1 MIHIVTCAYKA
12 WEWAERHVEAIKAQE
27 GDFMHYVGIDGCEKT
42 LEAYKVLQHDR
53 LRIFYTPKN
62 LGKSILQNSI
72 VSFVPDGANILFFDA
87 DDFIAKGTVNRL
99 TAIANSSRMPAL
111 SLLPYANNGKAF
123 SGHAHGVQFMKKSL
137 YIEMGG
143 FSTHLKVGADT
154 DFMKRVNKQ
163 KRVIHAKIN
172 GLLPFYRTLHD
183 KSLSNSKETGHNTAF
198 RAAERAYI
206 AQGLAAGK
214 FKIPF
219 VTSDLVKEV

>member
-111 SLLPYANNGKAF
+111 SLLPYANNGKAMT
-123 SGHAHGVQFMKKSL
+123 GYAHGVQFMRKSL
-137 YIEMGG
+137 YVEMGG
-143 FSTHLKVGADT
+143 FNSHLKVGADT
-154 DFMKRVNKQ
+154 DFLKRVGRQ
-163 KRVIHAKIN
+163 KKIQHAKVI
-172 GLLPFYRTLHD
+172 GIRPFYRTVHSE
-183 KSLSNSKETGHNTAF
+183 SLTNSKETGTNTAF
-198 RAAERAYI
+198 RASERAFI
-206 AQGLAAGK
+206 AQGLAAGR